1 MNRDRLRSGH
11 PPLDEILDGGL
22 PGYGITVIMGLPGTG
37 KTILAE
43 QYTFHNARPDRPAVY
58 FSTLSE
64 PLEKI
69 IRFGQTLDFF
79 DAAAVGRS
87 VFYEDLGQL
96 ASRDGLSGVGERVV
110 GVLKERG
117 PGLVV
122 IDSFKA
128 LPAVAD
134 SDTEFRQFLHHLAGR
149 LTAFPVASLW
159 IGEYEPGEAA
169 VFPEFAVADAILELA
184 AVPHG
189 QRELRSL
196 HVRKLRGSGFR
207 SGQHGYR
214 VTPQGLRL
222 FPGLADVPLPGSYP
236 LGDTRIT
243 TGIPALDSMLGGGLW
258 PGSSTMI
265 AGPSGS
271 GKTIMG
277 LHFAYGGAERGE
289 RGIIATLQENPTQ
302 LSRMLG
308 SLNWPPAHPAVE
320 IMYCSPVDIYIDEW
334 VHDLLQ
340 AAETT
345 QARRVV
351 IDSLGDLQMA
361 ALDDTRFREFMYSLA
376 QRFSR
381 QGISLLI
388 TCETPAASGAGRIP
402 EFAVSHLADN
412 AIMLSYYR
420 DHGSMRRSLAVV
432 KTRASSHDP
441 AIRRFSISAD
451 GITVG
456 DIATSGQNPAAG
468 ESAWSLT
475 PANREELP
483 LPPRTSMTNPVI
495 TGVSLARN
503 RNGGGDGN
511 RTRVQG
517 FAGPCLSHSAT
528 PPQERASPAANLPHS
543 SASERTTGFEPATLT
558 LAR

>member
-1 MNRDRLRSGH
+1 MDSDRLRSGH
-11 PPLDEILDGGL
+11 QALDEILDGGL
-22 PGYGITVIMGLPGTG
+22 PGHGITVIMGLPGTG

-96 ASRDGLSGVGERVV
+96 AGRDGLSGVGERVA

-128 LPAVAD
+128 LHAVAD
-134 SDTEFRQFLHHLAGR
+134 SDTEFRQFLHQLAGR

-169 VFPEFAVADAILELA
+169 VSPEFAVADAILELT
-184 AVPHG
+184 AVSRG

-196 HVRKLRGSGFR
+196 HVRKLRGSGFQ

-222 FPGLADVPLPGSYP
+222 FPRLADVPLPGSYP
-236 LGDTRIT
+236 LGDTRLT
-243 TGIPALDSMLGGGLW
+243 SGIPALDSMLGGGLW

-277 LHFAYGGAERGE
+277 LHFLFGGAERGE

-302 LSRMLG
+302 LSRMLAG
-308 SLNWPPAHPAVE
+308 LGWPLSHPDVE
-320 IMYCSPVDIYIDEW
+320 MMYRSPVDIYIDEW

-340 AAETT
+340 AVQAA

-351 IDSLGDLQMA
+351 IDSLVDLQVA
-361 ALDDTRFREFMYSLA
+361 AVDDTRFREFMYSLV

-381 QGISLLI
+381 QGISLL
-388 TCETPAASGAGRIP
+388 TTYETPDLSAAGRIS

-412 AIMLSYYR
+412 TIALNHYR
-420 DHGSMRRSLAVV
+420 DHGVMNRSLTVI
-432 KTRASSHDP
+432 KTRASGHDP
-441 AIRRFSISAD
+441 AMRSFTIGPD
-451 GITVG
+451 GITIDGVPARQGPG
-456 DIATSGQNPAAG
+456 DQPAHR
-468 ESAWSLT
+468 AW
-475 PANREELP
+475 P
-483 LPPRTSMTNPVI
+483 
-495 TGVSLARN
+495 
-503 RNGGGDGN
+503 
-511 RTRVQG
+511 
-517 FAGPCLSHSAT
+517 
-528 PPQERASPAANLPHS
+528 
-543 SASERTTGFEPATLT
+543 FE
-558 LAR
+558 